1 VHLEYG
7 GAVATVWLD
16 RPTKRN
22 AMTYDMWCALSDVCR
37 QLASD
42 PEVRVVVLR
51 STSNHFCAGADIAEL
66 HAPRP
71 STDPS
76 FMEVN
81 QAAEAALAT
90 LSRPTVAAIDG
101 DCIGGGAALAIDC
114 DLRVTTAASRF
125 GITPARLGIS
135 YPPASV
141 ERLARLVGPG
151 SASWL
156 LFTGELIDAATA
168 LRIGLVHDVVP
179 DRRALDV
186 RVAEVAATLA
196 ERSLLSQVAAK
207 EMIAAVASTGTV
219 GAPLANRWAAA
230 MAESTDPEEGHA
242 AFVERRSPRFT
253 WTP

>member
-1 VHLEYG
+1 M
-7 GAVATVWLD
+7 ATVWLD
-16 RPTKRN
+16 RPSKRN
-22 AMTYDMWCALSDVCR
+22 AMTYEMWCALSDACQ
-37 QLASD
+37 QLAAD

-51 STSNHFCAGADIAEL
+51 STSNHFCAGADITEL

-81 QAAEAALAT
+81 GAAEDALAT

-114 DLRVTTAASRF
+114 DLRVATAASRF
-125 GITPARLGIS
+125 GITPARLGIC

-141 ERLARLVGPG
+141 ERLTRLVGPG

-179 DRRALDV
+179 DRRALDA
-186 RVAEVAATLA
+186 RVTEVAATLA

-207 EMIAAVASTGTV
+207 EMVAAVASTGTV
-219 GAPLANRWAAA
+219 GEPLARRWADV
-230 MAESTDPEEGHA
+230 MADSTDQAEGHS
-242 AFVERRSPRFT
+242 AFVERRAPHFT
-253 WTP
+253 WTPPPP